1 MKHALF
7 AAILFL
13 TACTPM
19 KSEIPQEAAP
29 PPVVSVYASPTAEPW
44 LEAVYACAAEISVVI
59 RLSVSQSAAD
69 IRLRL
74 GEPPN
79 LTTPAYQIGAED
91 VLVVTHPQNPLA
103 DLTMEDVRRLFA
115 EGGENVE
122 VWVYASG
129 GEVQELFEREVM
141 HGTRIHAL
149 ARLAL
154 HPEQML
160 ESLER
165 DSRAVGLLPR
175 RWLRAP
181 LREAFAL
188 RDVPVL
194 AITPGEPQGAV
205 KELIACLQQR
215 KE

>member
-1 MKHALF
+1 MKRAL
-7 AAILFL
+7 LFLVLIL
-13 TACTPM
+13 TACAQP
-19 KSEIPQEAAP
+19 SETSSAIP
-29 PPVVSVYASPTAEPW
+29 PPVVSVYTSPAAEPW
-44 LEAVYACAAEISVVI
+44 LEEVYVCGADLSVVI
-59 RLSVSQSAAD
+59 RLPASESAAD
-69 IRLRL
+69 LHLHL

-79 LTTPAYQIGAED
+79 LTTPAYQIGTDD

-103 DLTMEDVRRLFA
+103 ELTTEEARRLFA
-115 EGGENVE
+115 EGGENVD

-129 GEVQELFEREVM
+129 ADVQEVFEREVM
-141 HGTRIHAL
+141 RGTRIHVS

-160 ESLER
+160 EFLER

-194 AITPGEPQGAV
+194 AITSGEPRDAV
-205 KELIACLQQR
+205 KELIACLQ
-215 KE
+215 K

>member
-13 TACTPM
+13 TACAPM
-19 KSEIPQEAAP
+19 KTGIPDEAASL
-29 PPVVSVYASPTAEPW
+29 PVVSVHVSPAAAPW
-44 LEAVYACAAEISVVI
+44 LEDAYACGTEISAVI
-59 RLSVSQSAAD
+59 RLSISEADAD

-91 VLVVTHPQNPLA
+91 VLIVTHPQNPLGE
-103 DLTMEDVRRLFA
+103 LTLEGARRLFA

-141 HGTRIHAL
+141 RGTRIHAS

-154 HPEQML
+154 HPQQML

-165 DSRAVGLLPR
+165 DRRAVGLLPR

-181 LREAFAL
+181 LREVFAL

-194 AITPGEPQGAV
+194 ALTASEPQGAAR
-205 KELIACLQQR
+205 ELIACLQTR

>member
-1 MKHALF
+1 MKRAL
-7 AAILFL
+7 LFLVFLL
-13 TACTPM
+13 TACASP
-19 KSEIPQEAAP
+19 PQTSLPAP
-29 PPVVSVYASPTAEPW
+29 PPIVSVHANPAAEPW
-44 LEAVYACAAEISVVI
+44 LEDVYVCGTEISAVI
-59 RLSVSQSAAD
+59 RLSVSESDAD
-69 IRLRL
+69 LRLRL

-79 LTTPAYQIGAED
+79 LTTPAYQIGTED
-91 VLVVTHPQNPLA
+91 VLVVTHPQNSLGE
-103 DLTMEDVRRLFA
+103 LTVDDARRVFA
-115 EGGENVE
+115 EGGENVD

-129 GEVQELFEREVM
+129 GEVQEVFERDVM
-141 HGTRIHAL
+141 CGTRITSL

-154 HPEQML
+154 HPQQML

-175 RWLRAP
+175 RWMRAP

-194 AITPGEPQGAV
+194 ALTASEPQGAAR
-205 KELIACLQQR
+205 ELIACLQKR

>member
-1 MKHALF
+1 MKRAL
-7 AAILFL
+7 LFLVLIL
-13 TACTPM
+13 TACAPPPET
-19 KSEIPQEAAP
+19 SLAAP
-29 PPVVSVYASPTAEPW
+29 PPIVSVHVSPAAEPW
-44 LEAVYACAAEISVVI
+44 LEEVYACGADFSIII
-59 RLSVSQSAAD
+59 RLSASESAAD

-79 LTTPAYQIGAED
+79 LTTPAYQIGTED
-91 VLVVTHPQNPLA
+91 VLVVTHPQNPLGK
-103 DLTMEDVRRLFA
+103 LTLEEARRVFA
-115 EGGENVE
+115 EGGGNVE

-141 HGTRIHAL
+141 RGTRITSL

-154 HPEQML
+154 HPQQML
-160 ESLER
+160 ELLER
-165 DSRAVGLLPR
+165 DSHAVGLLPR

-181 LREAFAL
+181 LREVFAL

-194 AITPGEPQGAV
+194 ALTASEPQGAAR
-205 KELIACLQQR
+205 ELIACLQTR